1 MQSLD
6 LSRRRQGLSFN
17 IDNLPIGETYNTPS
31 APQKLRVTMP
41 DGEVIDHHSAQ
52 ATFFEVIEK
61 LGPERVIE
69 VDVKGVIIST
79 DPSTFNH
86 ERFKQYGNYYISIN
100 HGTPQKMDYLEKFA
114 HQLGIQLR
122 IEIVEK

>member
-69 VDVKGVIIST
+69 VDTGVIIST

-86 ERFKQYGNYYISIN
+86 KRFKQYGNYYISIN
-100 HGTPQKMDYLEKFA
+100 HGTPQKMNYLEKFA
-114 HQLGIQLR
+114 HKLGIQLR